1 MKIQTMR
8 AASLMMIALLACGC
22 TRQISRGLSDDGKV
36 DEVVFANERFLG
48 PDGGSYPG
56 PAALQRLGPGMT
68 KAQLMG
74 LVGPPHYREGFA
86 AREWDYLFLFRTAQ
100 GDRSCHYKVVFDRQY
115 RARTLLW
122 NPESCADW
130 LKSQASADR
139 PEAIEP
145 KPSQRVSSSSQQKAD
160 FDQARPSPSH

>member
-1 MKIQTMR
+1 MNVQTMR
-8 AASLMMIALLACGC
+8 AAGLVVAALLGCGC
-22 TRQISRGLSDDGKV
+22 TRQISRGLSDEGKV

-48 PDGGSYPG
+48 PDGGSYPD

-122 NPESCADW
+122 QPGSCANW
-130 LKSQASADR
+130 VKSQASVDW
-139 PEAIEP
+139 PDAIKP
-145 KPSQRVSSSSQQKAD
+145 KPSRQDPSSSE
-160 FDQARPSPSH
+160 H